1 MREQITKISVLEASK
16 RIGVSKTTVRALI
29 ERAEIEKIQEHPV
42 LVSLP
47 SVIRYMAKSTTY
59 EEVPGKTRVIYTH
72 LGQIRKIEK
81 YDAYVVVDLKNVL
94 GITNTGA
101 ITKFKGEVCHLKCEE
116 CKEHGLRPNSK
127 GYALI
132 TLNDINSYLKVCTYN
147 IDKNKLMTELVSQSL
162 TDKLPDAKVKMDEDG
177 VIDIDMTNEQ
187 IEIEEVQNQSNSEV
201 QVLEQREVLGK
212 QFKIYGT
219 ADEPLFLA
227 KDVAEVIEHSKPRDM
242 VQNIDIQEKVKMPFK
257 MASSRST
264 QEQWFLTEAGLYEVL
279 MQSRKPIAKQFKAQ
293 VKEILKT
300 IRKTGGYVAPSQ
312 ESRFVDHYLSN
323 LPSSTKKAI
332 IESIA
337 NKNAEL
343 KVLKAQK
350 YEEYRCLDNE
360 IKANETVINQLEE

>member
-47 SVIRYMAKSTTY
+47 SVIRYIAKAKTY
-59 EEVPGKTRVIYTH
+59 DEVPGKTKVIYTH

-81 YDAYVVVDLKNVL
+81 YDAYVIVDLKNVL

-101 ITKFKGEVCHLKCEE
+101 ITKFRNEVCHLECEE
-116 CKEHGLRPNSK
+116 CLEHGLRPLSK

-132 TLNDINSYLKVCTYN
+132 KLADINNYLKICTYN
-147 IDKNKLMTELVSQSL
+147 IDKNKLMTELMSQSL
-162 TDKLPDAKVKMDEDG
+162 TYTLPDAKVEMDEDG
-177 VIDIDMTNEQ
+177 VIDIDMTNKQ
-187 IEIEEVQNQSNSEV
+187 IEIEEVQSQPNSEV

-219 ADEPLFLA
+219 YEKPLFRA
-227 KDVAEVIEHSKPRDM
+227 KDVAEMLEHNKPSEMIRNLDPS
-242 VQNIDIQEKVKMPFK
+242 EKVSDNIATLGGLQK
-257 MASSRST
+257 A
-264 QEQWFLTEAGLYEVL
+264 WFITEDGLYEVL
-279 MQSRKPIAKQFKAQ
+279 MQSRKPIAKLFKAQ

-343 KVLKAQK
+343 KVLRAQK
-350 YEEYRCLDNE
+350 YEEYRCLDTE